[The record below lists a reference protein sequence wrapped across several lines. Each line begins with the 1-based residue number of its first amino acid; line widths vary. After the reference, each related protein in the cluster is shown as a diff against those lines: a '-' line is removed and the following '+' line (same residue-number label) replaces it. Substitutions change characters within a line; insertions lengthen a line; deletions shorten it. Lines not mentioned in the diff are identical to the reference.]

1 MMRSLSKDLKEVLET
16 AWPLMLSTGL
26 FSITMFVDRMLLY
39 KESEQSAA
47 AAMAAGTFVWAL
59 TCLPAGICGYTST
72 FVAQYLGVGR
82 VDRALQVVWQGLLI
96 AFCMGP
102 LLMLV
107 GVLCESFFL
116 WSGHEAGLAHR
127 EAEYFQWL
135 VPGAWANITAAA
147 MVGLFAGSGK
157 SIVLLYCDAIVTALN
172 GVLAY
177 ALIFGYWGFP
187 HMGVRGAA
195 LASSIVLVLKLGL
208 LIAFVFR
215 YHRLGVFAQAA
226 ARQSTTPQPIS
237 QAEAT
242 PQSSEP
248 TTAPSESSGMGLIK
262 SLKYDSELMKRLI
275 RYGWPAG
282 VSVVAEAWS
291 FTIIMMI
298 VGNLGERPA
307 AATTLALGV
316 NLIAFIPLIGLGI
329 AVGVLVGKY
338 LVQGQTATAKR
349 MVFAGLLIGMSYAA
363 IFVIFYGGFPDI
375 AMNVYSV
382 GTDAER
388 FDEMRPTLR
397 PLLYFI
403 AAYCIFDAVQ
413 TVFVGALKGAGD
425 TLFVLGGHTFAG
437 GFAVSMGLLVSY
449 WFDIGGLYYWW
460 SVISVWV
467 ILLSIVF
474 TGRYLHGGWQNK
486 RVIEPQLIED

>member
-1 MMRSLSKDLKEVLET
+1 MTRSLSKDLKEVLET

-26 FSITMFVDRMLLY
+26 FSITMFVDRLLLY

-82 VDRALQVVWQGLLI
+82 ADRAMQVVWQGLLI

-102 LLMLV
+102 ILMLV
-107 GVLCESFFL
+107 GALCESFFL

-127 EAEYFQWL
+127 EAQYFQWL

-172 GVLAY
+172 GLLAY

-187 HMGVRGAA
+187 QMGVRGAA

-208 LIAFVFR
+208 LFAFVVR
-215 YHRLGVFAQAA
+215 YHRLGVFAKAA
-226 ARQSTTPQPIS
+226 A
-237 QAEAT
+237 
-242 PQSSEP
+242 SSPVSKSHSEQ
-248 TTAPSESSGMGLIK
+248 TTAPVAANMAGLIG

-349 MVFAGLLIGMSYAA
+349 MVFAGLIIGMTYASF
-363 IFVIFYGGFPDI
+363 FVVFYGGFPDI

-382 GTDAER
+382 GTDSAR

-425 TLFVLGGHTFAG
+425 TFFVLGGHTFAG
-437 GFAVSMGLLVSY
+437 GFAVSMGVLVSY
-449 WFDIGGLYYWW
+449 WFNIGGLYYWW

-474 TGRYLHGGWQNK
+474 TARYLHGGWQYK